1 MSATSPLSP
10 SSPEPR
16 FTPHPAVVAIV
27 LTASCNA
34 NCGCCP
40 RHHTPHQ
47 GLIDEAALSAALRRA
62 VEYRDA
68 LLELEKLQPGY
79 ADTHDDTIWLS
90 FCGMGEPLLH
100 PRVVEYVGRVAQAGL
115 RPLINTNG
123 ALLSPRRAEELL
135 EAGLAMACLN
145 VGEIDEQYEAVYDLP
160 FERTRTNVEHF
171 LATAGDRC
179 ISLIVLVDHRD
190 DPDHLSAM
198 QEYWSRRGAKGFVRF
213 SLVNRAGSLP
223 VDEQV
228 DAWHAYRDVAERMLR
243 EKADAARCWVPFLTP
258 FIGDAGKYYHVAS
271 DTSEAVDRA
280 S

>member
-47 GLIDEAALSAALRRA
+47 GLIDEATFSAALRRA

-79 ADTHDDTIWLS
+79 FDTHDDSIWLS

-100 PRVVEYVGRVAQAGL
+100 PRAVEYVGRVADAGL
-115 RPLINTNG
+115 RPIINTNG
-123 ALLSPRRAEELL
+123 ALLSPKAAGELL
-135 EAGLAMACLN
+135 DAGLAMACLN
-145 VGEIDEQYEAVYDLP
+145 VGEIDEQYEAVYGLP
-160 FERTRTNVEHF
+160 FERTRSNVEHF
-171 LATAGDRC
+171 LATAPGRC
-179 ISLIVLVDHRD
+179 IPVIVLVDHRG
-190 DPDHLSAM
+190 DPDHVTAM
-198 QEYWSRRGAKGFVRF
+198 REYWSQRGAEVFMPF
-213 SLVNRAGSLP
+213 SLVN
-223 VDEQV
+223 
-228 DAWHAYRDVAERMLR
+228 
-243 EKADAARCWVPFLTP
+243 
-258 FIGDAGKYYHVAS
+258 
-271 DTSEAVDRA
+271 
-280 S
+280 